1 MTSLKKS
8 QHPYLQTAGLI
19 AGGTSLVLAALA
31 YKYPDRPMFSE
42 SRDDIFTADGHP
54 LIGITLSIFKQRQT
68 IHDYFCNFSD
78 RFEIMT
84 G

>member
-31 YKYPDRPMFSE
+31 YKYPNRPMFSDC
-42 SRDDIFTADGHP
+42 RDDILNVDALP
-54 LIGITLSIFKQRQT
+54 LIGITPAIFKHRQT
-68 IHDYFCNFSD
+68 IHDYFASLVD
-78 RFEIMT
+78 RFDEMT